1 VRRLLSVLGVV
12 LVLTVAWVAPAMAA
26 PPSPAS
32 PAGPPE
38 RALGIVHVRGQ
49 AHAARPRQTNNLS
62 YHGGPVM
69 LTGNVTYTIFWA
81 GSNANWGDSPNAPQ
95 YIPTIRGYFANVA
108 AASGSHSNVY
118 STDTQYYDTSNTHIA
133 YSSSVGLSTTDTTP
147 YPANGC
153 TDKAT
158 TICLS
163 DAQLQT
169 ELINVMTAKGW
180 TASSGGVQNMFFIF
194 TPKGVGSCVGSSC
207 AYTSYCAYHSWINSA
222 GGAILYANQP
232 YAAQNY
238 SIYTCDSGQHPN
250 GTTADATLNVV
261 SHEHNETIT
270 DEQGSAWFDS
280 QGAENGDKCAWNFGT
295 ALGSTTYGQYNQAIG
310 TGKYYLQQEWS
321 NATKGCRLT
330 Y

>member
-1 VRRLLSVLGVV
+1 MRRLLSVLGVV
-12 LVLTVAWVAPAMAA
+12 LVLTVAWVAPVAA
-26 PPSPAS
+26 NPPSPAN

-38 RALGIVHVRGQ
+38 RILGIVPVRDQ
-49 AHAARPRQTNNLS
+49 AHAARPRRTSNLT

-69 LTGNVTYTIFWA
+69 LTGNRTYTIFWA
-81 GSNANWGDSPNAPQ
+81 GSNPNWGDTG
-95 YIPTIRGYFANVA
+95 YIPTIQGFFANVA

-118 STDTQYYDTSNTHIA
+118 ATDTQYYDASNAHIA
-133 YSSSVGLSTTDTTP
+133 YASTTGLNVTDTNP

-169 ELINVMTAKGW
+169 ELVNVMTANGW
-180 TASSGGVQNMFFIF
+180 TASSGGVQNLFFIF
-194 TPKGVGSCVGSSC
+194 TPKGVGSCAGSSC
-207 AYTSYCAYHSWINSA
+207 AYSSYCAYHSWINDA

-261 SHEHNETIT
+261 SHEHNEAIT

-295 ALGSTTYGQYNQAIG
+295 ALGNTAYGKYNQVIG

-321 NATKGCRLT
+321 NSNSGCRLT